1 MKKRIL
7 PLLAALALLAGCTG
21 QTSPSG
27 TPAPTP
33 APAVSSAPAPTPAA
47 SGAPG
52 DQGLVWGENFGME
65 DIDVDSLPTQTAAAP
80 DLWTERLSLVGAVPE
95 ADISLY
101 LLNLARPG
109 VLLRQGGEFSYFPL
123 ERQFQDLPLL
133 VWRDFDGDG
142 GEELAVRYLMAL
154 DPLSEK
160 YGLDGDVLW
169 PRFELHIYGRDG
181 ASWSDASFGD
191 AADLRAALSS
201 NLSYTWDDHE
211 FTLSAGQVDTPGG
224 RAWLT
229 SVSGWLPDTGVAV
242 DGPLIVG
249 RQIFFRFEDAGI
261 KAVITLGLPAAMGGE
276 ATDLATLT
284 ATLEYRDGVLSLGV
298 DFLLEA
304 VGGV

>member
-21 QTSPSG
+21 KTSPSG
-27 TPAPTP
+27 TPTPTP

-142 GEELAVRYLMAL
+142 SEELAVRYLMAL

-191 AADLRAALSS
+191 AADLRAFLQPLLHLGRPRVHPLRRSS
-201 NLSYTWDDHE
+201 GH
-211 FTLSAGQVDTPGG
+211 P
-224 RAWLT
+224 R
-229 SVSGWLPDTGVAV
+229 
-242 DGPLIVG
+242 
-249 RQIFFRFEDAGI
+249 RQGLAH
-261 KAVITLGLPAAMGGE
+261 LGLRLAARHGRGSGRPPHRGPP
-276 ATDLATLT
+276 DLLP
-284 ATLEYRDGVLSLGV
+284 L
-298 DFLLEA
+298 
-304 VGGV
+304 